1 MTKTFKDCCRDIEER
16 HGVEIEKDPFIF
28 AMITEAAELYRKESE
43 RWISVEDELPDE
55 MQNVI
60 LIQDYGDHIGYF
72 ATEWTKEVEKY
83 YRINNVTHW
92 QPLPSPPEVG

>member
-1 MTKTFKDCCRDIEER
+1 MSKTFQDCIRSVALK
-16 HGVEIEKDPFIF
+16 HGVNITYNNY
-28 AMITEAAELYRKESE
+28 ITEAAELYRQESE